1 MAEKGLCIQFKFEN
15 ETDDFVYSDE
25 ASLYS
30 WMLMKWSSPA
40 TVEITEGVKSITSR
54 TFGGMTQ
61 EYPQRRPKEIILPD
75 TVEKIGGK
83 VFENWNHLSKL
94 VIPKNVKENGQNC
107 LF

>member
-15 ETDDFVYSDE
+15 EMDDFVYSDE

-40 TVEITEGVKSITSR
+40 TVEIPEGVKSITSR

-61 EYPQRRPKEIILPD
+61 EYSQRRPLPAAA
-75 TVEKIGGK
+75 
-83 VFENWNHLSKL
+83 S
-94 VIPKNVKENGQNC
+94 ENGILILKIYILRQRGHTFF
-107 LF
+107 LQME